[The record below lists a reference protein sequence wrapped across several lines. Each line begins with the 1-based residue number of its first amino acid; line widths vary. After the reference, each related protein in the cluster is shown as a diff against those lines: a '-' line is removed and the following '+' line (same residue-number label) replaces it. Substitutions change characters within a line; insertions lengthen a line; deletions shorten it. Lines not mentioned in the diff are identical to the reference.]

1 MKRLLTSFS
10 SSYLH
15 ELREVQGRR
24 LYRKVARIPAPALC
38 PDIHS
43 HTASC
48 CCSPLAAL
56 SRPKELTAALCMHI
70 YLSFKQRDTQKIVS
84 NSMRTNILNPDAFT
98 ELLHLSDMLDQN
110 CLFST
115 VTWLLLPD
123 VLYFC
128 HYCVWLRLKQTRN
141 KLWTK
146 RHHSKHCLFKAS
158 SLQSSSEQAIHLS
171 PPWSTPL
178 WTWPIL
184 QDPVCRQY
192 TPVQLISAHH
202 FYQQFHS
209 LSFVVWERTTV
220 ASKLVHSPKE
230 ASFKQ
235 LSFTEETNAIL
246 MLKQRK
252 KKHLSAAISQV
263 STGNTATGIPKNQGG
278 ERGEI
283 FLIALLLNNIGRVQK
298 HNLWSWNNNPK

>member
-1 MKRLLTSFS
+1 M
-10 SSYLH
+10 
-15 ELREVQGRR
+15 
-24 LYRKVARIPAPALC
+24 ARIPAPALC

-123 VLYFC
+123 ILYFC
-128 HYCVWLRLKQTRN
+128 HYCAWLRLKQTRN

-202 FYQQFHS
+202 FYQQFQS

-220 ASKLVHSPKE
+220 ASKLVHSPKD

-235 LSFTEETNAIL
+235 LWLFFHRRDQCDFNAEAKEKKTPFCCNFTS
-246 MLKQRK
+246 KYRK
-252 KKHLSAAISQV
+252 YSYRNTKK
-263 STGNTATGIPKNQGG
+263 PRWG
-278 ERGEI
+278 ERW
-283 FLIALLLNNIGRVQK
+283 
-298 HNLWSWNNNPK
+298 NLSYSSSSK